1 MLSPMFLAQVL
12 GPAFVIVALAVF
24 MNRQMIRHMMD
35 RLSEDNP
42 AIMLS
47 GFISLLFGLII
58 VVSHNVW
65 VWNWQLLITLVG
77 WVSTLKG
84 VVLLWWPSQMLKM
97 RKSMMSDNMLLVH
110 GVLALVIG
118 AVLTY
123 YGFGLGMMK

>member
-1 MLSPMFLAQVL
+1 MFLAQVL